1 MVDKLLDGPK
11 TLKGENK
18 DYIWC
23 DRYDGWR
30 AVQACMHNC
39 WRFDYR
45 TPNGNKSTEA
55 CTSFD
60 KLSDEDYQHSIDN
73 YNRKV
78 D

>member
-1 MVDKLLDGPK
+1 MPEIKN
-11 TLKGENK
+11 LKGKNK

-39 WRFDYR
+39 WRFNYK
-45 TPNGNKSTEA
+45 TPAGAKSTEA

-60 KLSDEDYQHSIDN
+60 NLTDDDYQECIDK
-73 YNRKV
+73 YTERRSK
-78 D
+78 